1 MLLGPFPMSASD
13 SCNSCCNNISIMLI
27 SILCRFIQ
35 TEFHGLVKPCLVL
48 YGRLLSSTVLTARK
62 AVWFDMATWC
72 VDLGYCLKVAGVL
85 CAVSQRWVA
94 QYPARVVTER
104 ASAGGVKTS
113 RSVWFVKIQ
122 ISELSRKVLGWGL
135 ENNIQTSEETK
146 SRYSEYQ
153 KSNLAWTHTTT
164 RNLFL
169 FRRTKSKTC
178 HLSQISISF

>member
-1 MLLGPFPMSASD
+1 
-13 SCNSCCNNISIMLI
+13 MLI

-48 YGRLLSSTVLTARK
+48 YGRLLSSTTLLTRL
-62 AVWFDMATWC
+62 FDMATWC

-113 RSVWFVKIQ
+113 RSV
-122 ISELSRKVLGWGL
+122 
-135 ENNIQTSEETK
+135 
-146 SRYSEYQ
+146 
-153 KSNLAWTHTTT
+153 
-164 RNLFL
+164 
-169 FRRTKSKTC
+169 
-178 HLSQISISF
+178 